1 MLKYIFNCFQVLVFK
16 YAILQEPE
24 AWMRFCENKK
34 PKLDF
39 KEFIIVLLLTGAK
52 GRYKLNLIS
61 FTIRGLYGTVSNT

>member
-52 GRYKLNLIS
+52 GR
-61 FTIRGLYGTVSNT
+61 